1 MKVTVVS
8 SMLLEGAFRPEIKI
22 DSKKEKATLRDLLK
36 ELSYVCQTIEF
47 IRNGE
52 LGSDIDI
59 ITINGTERYNLDI
72 ELNDSD
78 EVTVFADTAPL
89 AGG

>member
-8 SMLLEGAFRPEIKI
+8 SMLLQGVFRPDIKI
-22 DSKKEKATLRDLLK
+22 EPKGAKTTLRDLLK
-36 ELSYVCQTIEF
+36 ELSNLCQTIEF
-47 IRNGE
+47 IINDE
-52 LGSDIDI
+52 LGGDIDV
-59 ITINGTERYNLDI
+59 ITINGTEQYNLDI
-72 ELNDSD
+72 ELHDSD